1 MKLVVWHKAMELFE
15 LAWNVAY
22 EARID
27 FKLRSQSADAVQS
40 ISANIA
46 EGYGRRSINEFIQF
60 LYIALGSLAEAM
72 TRAIGLLRTNQT
84 AADRFEQFDV
94 LHYEIENRSRR
105 LVEKLEQKRDAREW
119 TTGIAEEDEDNP
131 DFALLIDHSIT
142 SPLHYST
149 TPSLRAHA

>member
-1 MKLVVWHKAMELFE
+1 MACWSEEVMKYQTELRNKNRGYMELIVWQKAMELFE
-15 LAWNVAY
+15 LAWN
-22 EARID
+22 
-27 FKLRSQSADAVQS
+27 
-40 ISANIA
+40 NA
-46 EGYGRRSINEFIQF
+46 EGNGRRSINEYIES
-60 LYIALGSLAEAM
+60 LYIALGSVAEAM
-72 TRAIGLLRTNQT
+72 TGAIALPGTNQM
-84 AADRFEQFDV
+84 AADGFEQFDV